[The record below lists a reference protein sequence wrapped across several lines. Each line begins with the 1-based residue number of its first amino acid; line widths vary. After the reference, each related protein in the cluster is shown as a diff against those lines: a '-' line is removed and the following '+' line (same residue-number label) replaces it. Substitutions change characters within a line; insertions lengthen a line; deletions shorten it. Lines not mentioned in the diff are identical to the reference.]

1 MLACWGGRTAAESP
15 SEPACPTPFQARAP
29 LVSMASAGGFVPDM
43 ERRNVMNLVL
53 VAGAALPVG
62 WLGGGFIYFLVP
74 PGGGGGGLLAKDA
87 LGNEVNVAK

>member
-1 MLACWGGRTAAESP
+1 MARLFLFIAALLGVSHAFTA
-15 SEPACPTPFQARAP
+15 PATSVRRSCVSAP
-29 LVSMASAGGFVPDM
+29 AVSMASAGGFVPDM

-74 PGGGGGGLLAKDA
+74 PGGGTRK
-87 LGNEVNVAK
+87 